1 MTTTILSV
9 VTAIILIG
17 LTAAAIIFMS
27 KYFDLRMQNQGLQ
40 SLLDDLQDRNRFALD
55 ELAAEQERSTRLF
68 DKNTRLNNELTFARQ
83 EVSAANAATEEVRY
97 QLSEALLRELPR
109 LEELRQTPAK
119 INTILSD
126 EG

>member
-1 MTTTILSV
+1 MLI
-9 VTAIILIG
+9 AISII
-17 LTAAAIIFMS
+17 AIIFAVAASVLGYMNWNL
-27 KYFDLRMQNQGLQ
+27 KQDLDSADEANLMLRDHN
-40 SLLDDLQDRNRFALD
+40 SFVLD
-55 ELAAEQERSTRLF
+55 ELASEQGRSTRLL
-68 DKNTRLNNELTFARQ
+68 DKNTRLNNELTYARQ

-109 LEELRQTPAK
+109 LEELRRTPAK